1 MIVSALDVVTMTSR
15 RAFTSAEQLIYVSAI
30 WSGCASRKRLN
41 CSGGQLSSRLH
52 PASMSGRTTIFSG
65 DNIFAVSAM
74 NLTPASTLA
83 GRLLA
88 VSTLLICFDS
98 AREGLLLRVSE
109 LPDQQTTQ
117 SIGHLNDINQPDPV
131 KTPGPGQHRQ

>member
-52 PASMSGRTTIFSG
+52 PASMSGRMTVFSG
-65 DNIFAVSAM
+65 LRIFAVSAM
-74 NLTPASTLA
+74 NLTPQKAMTSASVRSEEHT
-83 GRLLA
+83 
-88 VSTLLICFDS
+88 
-98 AREGLLLRVSE
+98 SE
-109 LPDQQTTQ
+109 LQSLMRISYAVFCLKQKRQTYPISVCKQ
-117 SIGHLNDINQPDPV
+117 KKQ
-131 KTPGPGQHRQ
+131 